1 MVTLHPQA
9 MSERKL
15 QAWLAAGLIDADTA
29 GRIRAWEAEHSRPLA
44 LWAVIGIGA
53 LAIGL
58 GVISVVAANWED
70 VPGMVRLA
78 IHLALMLALGGFL
91 GWRVDTLARSQPW
104 GLEALLFV
112 FAMLGMAFFG
122 HIGQVYQTSSPLWQ
136 PLAAWLVLFAPL
148 LFLRGQSWLT
158 AALLF
163 AVMAYCVWDYAGGLE
178 PRLFDERGP
187 DTLLVTRIALV
198 TAAPLLLAPLAAWMR
213 GRSTR
218 EPFWKRLEQL
228 ALAYAVGGASLVAIA
243 AGLERFEGG
252 IMGLAAQSE
261 RGSFAL
267 VAGAGIAWARR
278 DRSGEAT
285 GLVMAGAGMSCF
297 AAWVV
302 SGSQLGGGVLFM
314 ALWAGIAAAALH
326 AGWRGVFQLAVAA
339 VALRLI
345 VLSFEL
351 ASDLL
356 TSGFG
361 LILAGLM
368 ILGVAFVALRVSR
381 TFAPP
386 KEATE

>member
-1 MVTLHPQA
+1 

-15 QAWLAAGLIDADTA
+15 QAWQAAGLIDEATA
-29 GRIRAWEAEHSRPLA
+29 ARIRAWEGAHSRPLA

-58 GVISVVAANWED
+58 GVISVVAANWEE

-78 IHLALMLALGGFL
+78 VHLAVLLALGGAL
-91 GWRVDTLARSQPW
+91 AWRGEQLERDHPW
-104 GLEALLFV
+104 GLEAALFV

-136 PLAAWLVLFAPL
+136 PLAAWLALFAPL
-148 LFLRGQSWLT
+148 LLLRGQSWLT

-163 AVMAYCVWDYAGGLE
+163 AVTVFVAWNYVDVIEL
-178 PRLFDERGP
+178 RLFVDRGP
-187 DTLLVTRIALV
+187 DNPGTVWTALV

-218 EPFWKRLEQL
+218 EAFWKRLEQL
-228 ALAYAVGGASLVAIA
+228 GLAYAVGGASLLALA
-243 AGLERFEGG
+243 AGLDKFDGG
-252 IMGLAAQSE
+252 SMGLAAQTV
-261 RGSFAL
+261 RGGLAL
-267 VAGAGIAWARR
+267 AAAGAIAWARR
-278 DRSGEAT
+278 GRSGEAT
-285 GLVMAGAGMSCF
+285 AAVMAGAGLTCLIAF
-297 AAWVV
+297 VF

-314 ALWAGIAAAALH
+314 ALWSGIAAAALH

-345 VLSFEL
+345 ALSFEL

-356 TSGFG
+356 TSGAG
-361 LILAGLM
+361 LIIAGLM
-368 ILGVAFVALRVSR
+368 ILGIAFVAVRISR

-386 KEATE
+386 KEVTP

>member
-1 MVTLHPQA
+1 

-15 QAWLAAGLIDADTA
+15 QAWLAAGVIDADTA

-78 IHLALMLALGGFL
+78 IHFAVMLALGGFL
-91 GWRVDTLARSQPW
+91 GWR
-104 GLEALLFV
+104 GEALGRDHLWGMEAAVFV
-112 FAMLGMAFFG
+112 LAMLGMAFFG

-136 PLAAWLVLFAPL
+136 PLATWLVLFAPL
-148 LFLRGQSWLT
+148 LLLRGQSWLT

-163 AVMAYCVWDYAGGLE
+163 VVMVYCVWDYAGGLE
-178 PRLFDERGP
+178 PRLLDNRSP
-187 DTLLVTRIALV
+187 DALV
-198 TAAPLLLAPLAAWMR
+198 VARVALITAAPLLLAPLAAWMR

-218 EPFWKRLEQL
+218 EAFWKRLEQL
-228 ALAYAVGGASLVAIA
+228 ALAYAVGGASLIVIA
-243 AGLERFEGG
+243 AGLDRFEGG

-261 RGSFAL
+261 RAGLAL
-267 VAGAGIAWARR
+267 AAGAMIAWARR
-278 DRSGEAT
+278 SRSGEAT
-285 GLVMAGAGMSCF
+285 GLVMAGAGLACF
-297 AAWVV
+297 IAYLF
-302 SGSQLGGGVLFM
+302 SGSQIGGGVLFM
-314 ALWAGIAAAALH
+314 TLWTAIAAAALH
-326 AGWRGVFQLAVAA
+326 AGWRGVFQLAVAV

-368 ILGVAFVALRVSR
+368 ILGVAFVAVRVSR

-386 KEATE
+386 KEASE